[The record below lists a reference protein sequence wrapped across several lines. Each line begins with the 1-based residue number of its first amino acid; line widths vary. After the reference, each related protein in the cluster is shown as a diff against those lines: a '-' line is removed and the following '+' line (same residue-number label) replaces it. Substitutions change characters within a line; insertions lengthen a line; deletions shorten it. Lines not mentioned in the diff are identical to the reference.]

1 LCENAPRP
9 RNCRHAIT
17 RIEVAVV
24 VVIFGAALCGLVVWI
39 QQAREAGRRN
49 TCANNLAQ
57 ISIGLKGVVSHRNA
71 FPLATVANEELPPE
85 KRLSWYVEYSDDV
98 TQNEELQIDRKK
110 PWDAEE
116 NLSIRV
122 RTFDL
127 SDKAS
132 ERKWREYELGVLPWL
147 LCPSS
152 SRDLRDIKPG
162 PTSYVGIAGIGED
175 AASLSAGD
183 PRAGVF
189 GYERQT
195 RPKDITRAHGNVLLL
210 AETALDNGPWTAG
223 GRPTVRGIVPQD
235 APCIGVGRQFGG
247 NHPGGGNAA
256 FVDGSVRFLSD
267 AIDPDYFAA
276 MATIAG
282 EK

>member
-1 LCENAPRP
+1 M
-9 RNCRHAIT
+9 CRRAIT

-24 VVIFGAALCGLVVWI
+24 VVILGAALCGLVVWI
-39 QQAREAGRRN
+39 QQTREAGRRK

-57 ISIGLKGVVSHRNA
+57 ISIGLRGVVSHRNA

-85 KRLSWYVEYSDDV
+85 KRLSWYVKYSDDV
-98 TQNEELQIDRKK
+98 AQNEELQIDRKK

-127 SDKAS
+127 SDNAS

-175 AASLSAGD
+175 AASLPAGD

-189 GYERQT
+189 GYDRVT
-195 RPKDITRAHGNVLLL
+195 RPEDITKEQSDVALL

-223 GRPTVRGIVPQD
+223 GRPTVRGVVPEET
-235 APCIGVGRQFGG
+235 PCIGVGRQFGG
-247 NHPGGGNAA
+247 NHPRGGNVA

-267 AIDPDYFAA
+267 DVDPKFFAA
-276 MATIAG
+276 MAAIAAERQDAAG
-282 EK
+282 RSR